1 MLKKL
6 GGTVLALGAAARLT
20 RFVVTD
26 DLGEWWIKEPLRS
39 KAAKLDPRWDKYVE
53 GLDCSFCVGFWA
65 TAAVMGAGSVLR
77 WNRAWQWGA
86 GVFAASYVV
95 AHVSSRLDADG
106 DSDDRI
112 MLGGLPAKTV
122 TMTFGDGPDEEDD

>member
-1 MLKKL
+1 MFKKL
-6 GGTVLALGAAARLT
+6 GATVLTLGAAARIT
-20 RFVVTD
+20 RFVTTD

-112 MLGGLPAKTV
+112 MLGGIPAKTI
-122 TMTFGDGPDEEDD
+122 TMTFGDDEYDED

>member
-1 MLKKL
+1 MFKKL
-6 GGTVLALGAAARLT
+6 GATVLTLGAAARIT
-20 RFVVTD
+20 RFVTTD

-65 TAAVMGAGSVLR
+65 TAAVMGSGAVLR
-77 WNRAWQWGA
+77 WNRVWQWGA
-86 GVFAASYVV
+86 GVWAASYVV

-106 DSDDRI
+106 DSDEP
-112 MLGGLPAKTV
+112 MTLGGIPAKTI
-122 TMTFGDGPDEEDD
+122 TMTFGDDPDDED

>member
-1 MLKKL
+1 MFKKL
-6 GGTVLALGAAARLT
+6 GATVLTLSAAARLT
-20 RFVVTD
+20 RFVTTD

-65 TAAVMGAGSVLR
+65 TAAVMGSGAALR
-77 WNRAWQWGA
+77 WNRVWQFGA
-86 GVFAASYVV
+86 GVWAASYVV
-95 AHVSSRLDADG
+95 GHVSSRLDAE

-112 MLGGLPAKTV
+112 MLGGIPAKAI
-122 TMTFGDGPDEEDD
+122 TMTFGEGPDDDED

>member
-1 MLKKL
+1 MFKKL
-6 GGTVLALGAAARLT
+6 GATVLTLGAAARIT
-20 RFVVTD
+20 RFVTTD

-77 WNRAWQWGA
+77 WNRVWQFGA
-86 GVFAASYVV
+86 GVWAASYVV
-95 AHVSSRLDADG
+95 AHVASRLDAD
-106 DSDDRI
+106 DDEDEP
-112 MLGGLPAKTV
+112 MTLSCLPV
-122 TMTFGDGPDEEDD
+122 SGITMQFGEGPDDED